1 MALLCNHPDAACCTV
16 LYVASGIIFKQ
27 RELQLTAAAVMS
39 IGTRPNAE
47 SAHA

>member
-1 MALLCNHPDAACCTV
+1 MALLCNHPDAAV